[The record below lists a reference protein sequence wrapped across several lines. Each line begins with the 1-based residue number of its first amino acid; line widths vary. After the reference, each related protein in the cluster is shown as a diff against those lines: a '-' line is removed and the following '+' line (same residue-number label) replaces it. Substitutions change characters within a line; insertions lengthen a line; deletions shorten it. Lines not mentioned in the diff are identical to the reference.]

1 VKIGL
6 STSFPF
12 FFLPHIA
19 EKCVLA
25 EYTSED
31 TTFVS
36 LVTKVHTEDRP
47 RTYQLSQGTALTHD
61 GVRAEM
67 CETQ

>member
-1 VKIGL
+1 
-6 STSFPF
+6 
-12 FFLPHIA
+12 
-19 EKCVLA
+19 VLA

-31 TTFVS
+31 TTFVN